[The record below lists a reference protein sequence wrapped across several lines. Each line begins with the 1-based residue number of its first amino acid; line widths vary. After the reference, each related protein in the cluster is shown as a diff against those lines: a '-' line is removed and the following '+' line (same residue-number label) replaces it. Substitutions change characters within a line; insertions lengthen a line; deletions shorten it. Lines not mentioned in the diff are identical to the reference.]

1 MNGDGQ
7 IGGPGLTS
15 KLEQAT
21 HIDFNRDGVI
31 GYRPPPGGGIRLLTK
46 VFIIMIYF
54 SLIGLVGQIERA
66 THIDINRDG
75 VIGGRPGQYRP
86 H

>member
-7 IGGPGLTS
+7 IGGPGMTS

-31 GYRPPPGGGIRLLTK
+31 GYRPPAGGGKRLRKKIYIILFYF
-46 VFIIMIYF
+46 FII
-54 SLIGLVGQIERA
+54 
-66 THIDINRDG
+66 
-75 VIGGRPGQYRP
+75 
-86 H
+86 